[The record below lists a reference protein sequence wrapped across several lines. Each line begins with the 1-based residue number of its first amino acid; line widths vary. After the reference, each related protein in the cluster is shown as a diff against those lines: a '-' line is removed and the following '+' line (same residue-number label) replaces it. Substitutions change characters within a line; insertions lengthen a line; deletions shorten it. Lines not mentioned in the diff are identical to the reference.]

1 MKNFWPN
8 RSRAKGF
15 SAEKFVRKKGDKIH
29 KASICES
36 SKQLL
41 DEGNLMSIESDR
53 KKKIMQ
59 KSYTKNGHWANRDFS
74 EYRDVA

>member
-15 SAEKFVRKKGDKIH
+15 LIEKFARKNGDKIH
-29 KASICES
+29 KVSFCEI
-36 SKQLL
+36 SKQLV
-41 DEGNLMSIESDR
+41 DERNLMSIEGDR
-53 KKKIMQ
+53 KKRIMQ

-74 EYRDVA
+74 EYKEAA